1 MLWSPTK
8 GCTLTEMG
16 EASVTTG
23 AAATSKGTPAQL
35 IASTARDTHMLVVT
49 IFGYAAAATTSSL
62 AVDILL
68 GGATES
74 VFIPNLLGGGA
85 GVKSWYFP
93 VYIPSGTRIAAQ
105 AAGAR
110 TSTAFTTQVRCI
122 NYPGGAPFQV
132 GSVVT
137 TYGIGTLPNGTTI
150 TPGASGAE
158 GNYAQITAST
168 TMDHFAI
175 MPSFQLGTD
184 TTTNLRYIEVDIGV
198 GDATEDVISAD
209 WVFHTTGN
217 EEMGG
222 SVWPHFCR
230 YPSGTRLALRAS
242 NSGTNDGAYNAVIHC
257 IS

>member
-8 GCTLTEMG
+8 GCTLTELG
-16 EASVTTG
+16 EANVTTG
-23 AAATSKGTPAQL
+23 AAATTKGSAAQL

-49 IFGYAAAATTSSL
+49 VFRYANPVTTSSL

-68 GGATES
+68 GAATES
-74 VFIPNLLGGGA
+74 VFIENLLGGSA

-93 VYIPSGTRIAAQ
+93 VYIPAGTRIAAR
-105 AAGAR
+105 AAGSR
-110 TSTAFTTQVRCI
+110 VNTSFTTQVRCV

-137 TYGIGTLPNGTTI
+137 TYGIGTLPNGTSI

-158 GNYAQITAST
+158 GNFAQITAST

-175 MPSFQLGTD
+175 MPSFQLGAD
-184 TTTNLRYIEVDIGV
+184 TSTTLNYLEVDIGV
-198 GDATEDVISAD
+198 GAATEDVITAD

-242 NSGTNDGAYNAVIHC
+242 NSGTNDAAYNAVIHC